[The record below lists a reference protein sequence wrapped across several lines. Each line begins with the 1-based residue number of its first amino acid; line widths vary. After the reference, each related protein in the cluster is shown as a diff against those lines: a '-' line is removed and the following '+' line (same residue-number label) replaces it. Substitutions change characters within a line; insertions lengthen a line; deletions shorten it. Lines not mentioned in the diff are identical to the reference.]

1 MGAAGRRHPA
11 RHSPRIMIAN
21 LVQRLERLLFG
32 NRAVILGA
40 LAMLTVV
47 MAAFAFQL
55 RMDAGFDKQLP
66 QDHEYIQTFFKFRDE
81 VFGANR
87 IIVVVHPRQ
96 GGIWAAPAL
105 KKLYDVT
112 QEVMFLPG
120 VDRRTVS
127 SLWTPTTRVLEVTE
141 EGFRAEDVIG
151 GDVTPDQLS
160 PDKIERIRRNAVA
173 GGYIGSLVA
182 ADNGGAMIVADL
194 LEFDP
199 KTKARLDYL
208 DFAARLEKDLRGK
221 HEDAQF
227 EIQIVGF
234 AKQIGDIA
242 EGAKSVVRFFLLAF
256 LLTAAAVYAY
266 SRSWKLTF
274 LPLFCSLVSVVWQ
287 FGTLRLLGYGL
298 DPLAVLVPFLVFA
311 IGVSHGVQ
319 QINFIAKE
327 VCAGVDANTAAR
339 RSFSGLLI
347 PGSMA
352 LVTAFVGFAT
362 LTLIPIPMIRELGIT
377 ASIGVAYKIVT
388 NLVMLPV
395 TASYFQFDDRYI
407 ERANRLR
414 GLRLRVMGFLGGIGE
429 TRNAAIGTLVCLV
442 LFAVAFVQSQGRHV
456 GHLKPGAPEL
466 HVDSRYNRDAAA
478 IVSRFD
484 LGLDVLTVV
493 FETPRDGCYR
503 HDVMAYMDQFAWQ
516 MSNIPGVL
524 SVASVAQLAKQAYAG
539 TNEGHPKW
547 TALARDERSLANSVG
562 LIPEGTGL
570 FNTGCTVLPV
580 NIFLADHKAT
590 TIKTAIAAVREFRER
605 EKRDGVQVRLASGN
619 VGVQAATNEV
629 LETTELPMMLYVY
642 VTIVALVFLTYRDWR
657 AMVACCLPLT
667 LATFLGYWFMKELD
681 IGLTVATLPVMVLAV
696 GIGVDYAFYI
706 YNRLQLYLAQ
716 GVDIV
721 TAFRQALMETGNATI
736 FTAITLSI
744 GVATWSFSALKFQAD
759 MGLLLTFM
767 FMVNMVMA
775 ITLLPALAVMI
786 DVLIPRRRP
795 VRAPFLAH

>member
-1 MGAAGRRHPA
+1 
-11 RHSPRIMIAN
+11 
-21 LVQRLERLLFG
+21 
-32 NRAVILGA
+32 
-40 LAMLTVV
+40 
-47 MAAFAFQL
+47 
-55 RMDAGFDKQLP
+55 
-66 QDHEYIQTFFKFRDE
+66 
-81 VFGANR
+81 
-87 IIVVVHPRQ
+87 
-96 GGIWAAPAL
+96 
-105 KKLYDVT
+105 VT
-112 QEVMFLPG
+112 
-120 VDRRTVS
+120 
-127 SLWTPTTRVLEVTE
+127 
-141 EGFRAEDVIG
+141 
-151 GDVTPDQLS
+151 
-160 PDKIERIRRNAVA
+160 
-173 GGYIGSLVA
+173 GGYVGSLVA
-182 ADNGGAMIVADL
+182 TDNSAAMVVADL
-194 LEFDP
+194 LESDP
-199 KTKARLDYL
+199 KTGERLDYL
-208 DFAARLEKDLRGK
+208 SFAARLEDEVRAR
-221 HEDAQF
+221 HEDERF
-227 EIQIVGF
+227 EIHIVGF
-234 AKQIGDIA
+234 AKQIGEIA
-242 EGAKSVVRFFLLAF
+242 DGAQSVVRFFLLA
-256 LLTAAAVYAY
+256 LVLTALAVYVY
-266 SRSWKLTF
+266 SQSWKLTV

-298 DPLAVLVPFLVFA
+298 DPLAILVPFLVFA

-327 VCAGVDANTAAR
+327 TAAGADAMTAAR

-395 TASYFQFDDRYI
+395 TASFLRFGDRYV
-407 ERANRLR
+407 ERVSKRRALR
-414 GLRLRVMGFLGGIGE
+414 ERVMTGLGRIAE
-429 TRNAAIGTLVCLV
+429 TRNAALGTAVCLA
-442 LFAVAFVQSQGRHV
+442 LLAVAFVQSQGRHV
-456 GHLKPGAPEL
+456 GHLLPGAPEL
-466 HVDSRYNRDAAA
+466 HADSRYNRDVAA

-493 FETPRDGCYR
+493 FEAPRDGCYR
-503 HDVMAYMDQFAWQ
+503 HDVMAHMDQFAWQ
-516 MSNIPGVL
+516 MSNEPGVL

-547 TALARDERSLANSVG
+547 TALPRDERSLANSVG

-570 FNTGCTVLPV
+570 FNPGCTVLPV
-580 NIFLADHKAT
+580 NLFLADHKAS
-590 TIKTAIAAVREFRER
+590 TIKSTVNAIRAFRER
-605 EKRDGVQVRLASGN
+605 EPMEGVALRLASGN

-629 LETTELPMMLYVY
+629 LEATELPMMLYVY
-642 VTIVALVFLTYRDWR
+642 LTIVALVLVTYRDWR

-667 LATFLGYWFMKELD
+667 LATFLGYWFMKALD

-716 GVDIV
+716 GADIA
-721 TAFRQALMETGNATI
+721 TAFRQALLETGNATV
-736 FTAITLSI
+736 FTAITLSV

-775 ITLLPALAVMI
+775 ITLLPALAVVI

-795 VRAPFLAH
+795 VRAPLLVH

>member
-1 MGAAGRRHPA
+1 
-11 RHSPRIMIAN
+11 MIAP
-21 LVQRLERLLFG
+21 LVQRLEDLFFRR
-32 NRAVILGA
+32 RALALGA
-40 LAMLTVV
+40 LLAFTLL
-47 MAAFAFQL
+47 MAAFAVQL
-55 RMDAGFDKQLP
+55 KMDAGFDKQLP
-66 QDHEYIQTFFKFRDE
+66 QGHEFIQTFNQYRDE

-96 GGIWAAPAL
+96 GEIWTAEGL
-105 KKLYDVT
+105 QRLYEVT
-112 QEVMFLPG
+112 QSVMFLAG

-151 GDVTPDQLS
+151 GDTTPDQLT
-160 PDKIERIRRNAVA
+160 PEKIARIRYNALV
-173 GGYIGSLVA
+173 GGYMGSLVA
-182 ADNGGAMIVADL
+182 KDSSGAMVVADL
-194 LEFDP
+194 LEHDL
-199 KTKARLDYL
+199 KSGEKLDYL
-208 DFAARLEKDLRGK
+208 DFARRLEQDVRAR

-227 EIQIVGF
+227 EIQIIGF

-242 EGAKSVVRFFLLAF
+242 DGARSVVQFFALAF
-256 LLTAAAVYAY
+256 LLTAAAVFYY
-266 SRSWKLTF
+266 SRSLVLTV
-274 LPLFCSLVSVVWQ
+274 LPLGCSLVSLIWQ

-319 QINFIAKE
+319 QINYISKE
-327 VCAGVDANTAAR
+327 ICAGNDAVTAAR
-339 RSFSGLLI
+339 RSFSGLFI
-347 PGSMA
+347 PGTMA

-388 NLVMLPV
+388 NLIMLPV
-395 TASYFQFDDRYI
+395 AASYCRFGEDYVA
-407 ERANRLR
+407 RAHQRR
-414 GLRLRVMGFLGGIGE
+414 EARARAMSYFGRIAT
-429 TRNAAIGTLVCLV
+429 TRNAAIGTLVGMV
-442 LFAVAFVQSQGRHV
+442 LFAFAYQQSQSRHV

-466 HVDSRYNRDAAA
+466 HADSRYNRDAAA
-478 IVSRFD
+478 IVERFD

-493 FETPRDGCYR
+493 FETPKDGCYR
-503 HDVMAYMDQFAWQ
+503 TDAMAYIDQFAWQ
-516 MSNIPGVL
+516 MSNVPGVL

-539 TNEGHPKW
+539 TNEGYPKW
-547 TALARDERSLANSVG
+547 TALALDERSLANSVG

-570 FNTGCTVLPV
+570 FNPGCTVLPV
-580 NIFLADHKAT
+580 NIYLTDQKAT
-590 TIKTAIAAVREFRER
+590 TIKGVIAAVRAFRER
-605 EKRDGVQVRLASGN
+605 ETFEGVSVRLASGN
-619 VGVQAATNEV
+619 AGVQAATNEV

-642 VTIVALVFLTYRDWR
+642 ATIIALVLLTYRDWR

-696 GIGVDYAFYI
+696 GIGVDYAYYI

-716 GVDIV
+716 GADIA
-721 TAFRQALMETGNATI
+721 TAFRQSLMESGIATF
-736 FTAITLSI
+736 FTAVTLSI

-767 FMVNMVMA
+767 FMVNMLMA
-775 ITLLPALAVMI
+775 ITLLPALAVTI

-795 VRAPFLAH
+795 VRAPFMAH